1 MNFTSEAFLNR
12 TPYCRAWDSLPR
24 HIFDTLVDEG
34 PRKTDGELLAVACLA
49 GNPDESLEL
58 GGQPAAVFRPLVWGY
73 DPDDPDIHMVP
84 EDNLMAL
91 VAAAAAR

>member
-34 PRKTDGELLAVACLA
+34 FSPRQTDGELLVVARLRVGTRTSPWSWGA
-49 GNPDESLEL
+49 NLQRSLGL
-58 GGQPAAVFRPLVWGY
+58 WCGA
-73 DPDDPDIHMVP
+73 MT
-84 EDNLMAL
+84 LMI
-91 VAAAAAR
+91 RTFTWSRRIT

>member
-34 PRKTDGELLAVACLA
+34 FSTRQSDGELLAVACLRV
-49 GNPDESLEL
+49 GSPLNL
-58 GGQPAAVFRPLVWGY
+58 GASQRRSSALWFGATTRTTGY
-73 DPDDPDIHMVP
+73 PHGP
-84 EDNLMAL
+84 
-91 VAAAAAR
+91 

>member
-34 PRKTDGELLAVACLA
+34 FSTRQTDGELLAVACLRV
-49 GNPDESLEL
+49 GNPTSPSNL
-58 GGQPAAVFRPLVWGY
+58 GASKRRSSALWFGAATRTTRISTWSP
-73 DPDDPDIHMVP
+73 
-84 EDNLMAL
+84 
-91 VAAAAAR
+91 RTT